1 MNNSFFLLGSLS
13 ANKFFPAP
21 HAVPS
26 LIGNINSRTVFAR
39 MKVAPVSAK
48 VTSDGQT
55 FGDYFHM
62 EDDNNHTS
70 SLCEVTAGW
79 SRLQRQMCEDGQ
91 AYCWMGCLSLPPDC
105 TEDQAICVN
114 DLAETCCT
122 ETVTEDC
129 LDMDGSC
136 QWQCA

>member
-1 MNNSFFLLGSLS
+1 MKSPHSMLS
-13 ANKFFPAP
+13 Q
-21 HAVPS
+21 
-26 LIGNINSRTVFAR
+26 
-39 MKVAPVSAK
+39 VAPADASPLVNP
-48 VTSDGQT
+48 GQT
-55 FGDYFHM
+55 FGGFFREERGEERGVDEGW
-62 EDDNNHTS
+62 EDLLTGQ
-70 SLCEVTAGW
+70 CE
-79 SRLQRQMCEDGQ
+79 EGQ